1 MASHVGAINCS
12 SCGDG
17 SRKGGGGS
25 DQVRVIKIEPQ
36 VRPID
41 TTLFDFSHLASDLR
55 IGQVTSS
62 TRFIMQM
69 L

>member
-1 MASHVGAINCS
+1 MSGLLIAAAVETVAG
-12 SCGDG
+12 
-17 SRKGGGGS
+17 RGGGGS
-25 DQVRVIKIEPQ
+25 DQVQVVKIEPQ